1 MNNLRLKYKFIIIIL
16 LATLPAGFATY
27 LLAKEVSSSISF
39 TSKEVAGRD
48 YLQPLSDLHQFVG
61 EHRVAYLSSLVDTE
75 STIKAV
81 ESSLENSIAQMNAT
95 HVELNKSLLLESYWD
110 DARSSIEAL
119 ISSDTDLDYDT
130 AMQLHNQTLGEI
142 NKLAQ
147 VVGDRSNLV
156 IDPEL
161 DSYYL
166 MDAMLMKI
174 PPALDALTQYQ
185 VSFSEKTGFMYQL
198 PNQYALKNIETVT
211 RLAYESINVAMEQNA
226 ALLKALTDGNEIFHD
241 SYTVA
246 LASLEKVRVNS
257 TEELQNQAF
266 ADTELAITNGYKLFD
281 DVNTQLARL
290 LNIRINRDESRR
302 TTMVSIV
309 LATVAFG
316 MLFTYFVGRSIST
329 TVIRAKTLA
338 EAIADDRLDNTI
350 ERRGRDESAELMS
363 ALAVMQEKLN
373 TRINNERQQSII
385 NGRIKQALECVSS
398 SVMVADVDKSIIYCN
413 NASNKFFQ
421 NFENELAQDLKNFSC
436 DDVIGK
442 PADFLCT
449 GQMMSATADKND
461 NSTELDCI
469 VGGRHLRIISSPVKN
484 DDGEALGTVI
494 EIHDRTAVVSV
505 EQAVSNDVVGL
516 VDEALIGNLSGR
528 INSEGK
534 PDFLI
539 PVYQGI
545 NDMLSICN
553 TVISG
558 AGDLFRRLADGDLS
572 RSWDTDVSVV
582 LHGDFQRLQQDANAT
597 VAQLSEMISRVKND
611 ASLVSASASKVIIVS
626 TQLEDNAMSASQKAV
641 SVSTAVN
648 SISGNVDSIAGAAEE
663 MNVSIKEI
671 VKNTQRSSTVAV
683 QAVDLTQAAD
693 ARVAKLASS
702 SKDIGD
708 MVKVINSIAEQT
720 NLLALNATIE
730 AARAGDAGKGFAVV
744 ANEVKELAKETAK
757 ATEDISRKINAIQSD
772 STSAADGIR
781 EIDSIV
787 QQIND
792 LQSNTASAME
802 QQSATTQEISRS
814 INTVATGTSGM
825 SVDVEELAQGTD
837 ETSEA
842 VHTAKEEVMQLNQVA
857 GNLQKLV
864 GNFTLS
870 T

>member
-16 LATLPAGFATY
+16 LASFPAGFATY
-27 LLAKEVSSSISF
+27 LLAKEASSSINF
-39 TSKEVAGRD
+39 TAKEVAGRD

-61 EHRVAYLSSLVDTE
+61 EHRVAYLSSLVDTD
-75 STIKAV
+75 SAIKQAGGM
-81 ESSLENSIAQMNAT
+81 LAKSITQVNAM
-95 HVELNKSLLLESYWD
+95 HLELNKTLELGSRWD
-110 DARSSIEAL
+110 DTRLSIETL
-119 ISSDTDLDYDT
+119 MSTDAGLDYDT
-130 AMQLHNQTLGEI
+130 AMQLHDQTLASI
-142 NKLAQ
+142 NTLAQ
-147 VVGDRSNLV
+147 VVGDRSNL
-156 IDPEL
+156 ILDPEL

-166 MDAMLMKI
+166 MDAILMKI
-174 PPALDALTQYQ
+174 PPALDALTKYQ

-198 PNQYALKNIETVT
+198 PNQYALKNIASVT
-211 RLAYESINVAMEQNA
+211 NMAYESVNVAKEQNPELVE
-226 ALLKALTDGNEIFHD
+226 ALSADNEIFRD
-241 SYTVA
+241 SYTLA

-257 TEELQNQAF
+257 TAELQKQAF
-266 ADTELAITNGYKLFD
+266 ADTEKAITNGYLLFD
-281 DVNTQLARL
+281 NVNIQLNRL
-290 LNIRINRDESRR
+290 LNARIDRDASKRNM
-302 TTMVSIV
+302 MVSIV
-309 LATVAFG
+309 LAAVAIG
-316 MLFTYFVGRSIST
+316 MLFTYLVGRSISN

-338 EAIADDRLDNTI
+338 EAIADDRLDNSI
-350 ERRGRDESAELMS
+350 EFRGSDEPAELMS
-363 ALAVMQEKLN
+363 ALAVMQDKLN
-373 TRINNERQQSII
+373 IRINDERQQSII

-398 SVMVADVDKSIIYCN
+398 SVMMADVDKNIIYCN
-413 NASNKFFQ
+413 KASKQFFQ
-421 NFENELAQDLKNFSC
+421 SFENELDQDVTGFSC
-436 DDVIGK
+436 QDVIGK
-442 PADFLCT
+442 SVDFLCP
-449 GQMMSATADKND
+449 GQTMSAAGSKEGD
-461 NSTELDCI
+461 STELDCI
-469 VGGRHLRIISSPVKN
+469 VGGRHLKIISSPVQN

-494 EIHDRTAVVSV
+494 EIRDRTALVAV

-528 INSEGK
+528 INAEGK

-539 PVYQGI
+539 PVYKGI

-558 AGDLFRRLADGDLS
+558 AGDLFKRLADGDLS
-572 RSWDTDVSVV
+572 RSWDTEVSVV
-582 LHGDFQRLQQDANAT
+582 LHGDFQKLQQDANAT

-611 ASLVSASASKVIIVS
+611 ATLVSASATKVIIVS

-683 QAVDLTQAAD
+683 QAVSLTQAAD

-757 ATEDISRKINAIQSD
+757 ATEDISRKIHAIQND

-825 SVDVEELAQGTD
+825 SLDVGELAKGTD